1 MDITFEEYDNILK
14 KFQTCD
20 FSFEGMDMSRLQN
33 PIRILN
39 KSKGLEFL
47 ICALEYGNFQTRE
60 ELKVK
65 RKINELLIQE
75 LNFVDEKE
83 DDTK

>member
-1 MDITFEEYDNILK
+1 MDITFEEYDKILE
-14 KFQTCD
+14 KFQACD

-39 KSKGLEFL
+39 KSKGIEFL
-47 ICALEYGNFQTRE
+47 ICALEHGDFQTRE
-60 ELKVK
+60 ELEVK
-65 RKINELLIQE
+65 RKINELLMQE
-75 LNFVDEKE
+75 LNFVDEKR